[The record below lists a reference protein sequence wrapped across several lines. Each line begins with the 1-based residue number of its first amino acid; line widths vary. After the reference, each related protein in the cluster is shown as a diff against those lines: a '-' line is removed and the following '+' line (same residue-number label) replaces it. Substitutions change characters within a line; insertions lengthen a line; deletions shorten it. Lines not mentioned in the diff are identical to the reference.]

1 MKKSYAHIKDNK
13 VINTIVWDG
22 ESELSYADELVPL
35 NGNAG
40 IDWDYID
47 GEFVDNRPPVENLM
61 NNEEQ

>member
-1 MKKSYAHIKDNK
+1 MKYAHIKDNK
-13 VINTIVWDG
+13 VINVIVWDNK
-22 ESELSYADELVPL
+22 SELSYSDELVPL
-35 NGNAG
+35 TGNAG